1 MHLHILVGLTIVI
14 YFVADISATEPT
26 GSMSSVN
33 DEVDFYNVSKT
44 RVSDTRFLRIVVDG
58 NEEERTGLSVPPSE
72 KLKSWLKSSNI
83 TPEKLQKWLNKEK
96 SPDIVFSRMQ
106 LTKAGDL
113 LFYNS
118 KFSTWLQYVDDLS
131 KTSKEEVSAIKT
143 LTARYGDSKLYGMIK
158 SIKRFPEEKSLAT
171 RLEEEQMQHWVNLR
185 KDPDEIFQ
193 LFNLAEN
200 RRYIF
205 RHPEFTTWVK
215 YVDSLKAKHP
225 KEPVSMTQ
233 TLTKYFSDKYLL
245 ELVKEAEVRKGSKT
259 VATKVED
266 DLLEF
271 WLKDGKSPDDALVE
285 VGLGM
290 YRYFHLENPMFDTLA
305 KYLRVYNSK
314 YPDKKTTMIELLTKK
329 FGDGD
334 VSAILT
340 EAKLVDAT
348 KNIASTLQSAQ
359 LEMWLSKGK
368 SVDDVAL
375 LLRLYRRRDFTEKPL
390 LSTWVSY
397 MNTIATNNPHDV
409 HAIFSSLESQYVGR
423 PLLQIL
429 EAAKQ
434 YPSMEN
440 TALGLQTKTI
450 RSIFAS
456 GETPAVAFSQLVLDQ
471 AGDGLLSNPLFKN
484 WMEYVKDFN
493 KKNPEKQE
501 SWFQPLRIAYQWRIE
516 NMIARA
522 KQNPT
527 TVNIANTVERA
538 WRKQWVEWNY
548 APSAAFKFFQLN
560 RAYEKTLL
568 SPEFKVWVKYL
579 NYFNRQHPDK
589 KETIIDGMKANYNDI
604 NILLILNAAKK
615 DPNTKKMVTYLQN
628 ELVNK
633 WVVANE
639 DPAVLRRRFS
649 GTVENGEEMVQR
661 YIKKREAM
669 SATTS

>member
-1 MHLHILVGLTIVI
+1 MLTVYYTQLKLYIPRLLHSKTSFPDTMHLHILVGLTIVI

-26 GSMSSVN
+26 GSMPSVN

-44 RVSDTRFLRIVVDG
+44 RVSDTRFLRIVVD
-58 NEEERTGLSVPPSE
+58 E

-200 RRYIF
+200 R
-205 RHPEFTTWVK
+205 
-215 YVDSLKAKHP
+215 
-225 KEPVSMTQ
+225 
-233 TLTKYFSDKYLL
+233 SDKYLL

-375 LLRLYRRRDFTEKPL
+375 LLRLYRRRDFTEKPF

-493 KKNPEKQE
+493 KKTPEKQE

-548 APSAAFKFFQLN
+548 TPSAAFKFFQLN

-639 DPAVLRRRFS
+639 DPAVLKRRFS